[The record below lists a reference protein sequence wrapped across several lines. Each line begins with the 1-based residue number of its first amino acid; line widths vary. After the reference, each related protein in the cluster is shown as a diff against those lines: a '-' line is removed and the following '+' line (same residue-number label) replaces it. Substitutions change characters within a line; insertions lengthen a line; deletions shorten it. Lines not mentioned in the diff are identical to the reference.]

1 MIRNYVRRLL
11 WLALGM
17 LVSAIGIVMMLQ
29 ANIGLEPWS
38 VLQQG
43 MAQSFG
49 ITYGTASVIVGA
61 AAIGVAILFGESF
74 GFGTVINIVL
84 CAVFIDA
91 LLWLGWVPQMSG
103 TLSGVLM
110 LLAGLELLV
119 LGTWM
124 YMKSAL
130 GAGPRD
136 ALMVALARRT
146 GRSVGLCRISVEILV
161 ILTGYFLGGQVGIG
175 TVISALG
182 LGSLFNLNFHLLGFR
197 AAELHQE
204 NIAETL
210 RFIRQQKNKKEAV
223 GLPFFTL
230 HAVSTALTGRNCS
243 SPNRNAASPNQSSS
257 TISLPSRLICA
268 SSHISPIS

>member
-161 ILTGYFLGGQVGIG
+161 MLTGYFLGGQVGIG

-210 RFIRQQKNKKEAV
+210 RFIRQQKK
-223 GLPFFTL
+223 
-230 HAVSTALTGRNCS
+230 
-243 SPNRNAASPNQSSS
+243 
-257 TISLPSRLICA
+257 
-268 SSHISPIS
+268 

>member
-146 GRSVGLCRISVEILV
+146 GRSVGLCRISVELLV

-210 RFIRQQKNKKEAV
+210 RFIRQQKK
-223 GLPFFTL
+223 
-230 HAVSTALTGRNCS
+230 
-243 SPNRNAASPNQSSS
+243 
-257 TISLPSRLICA
+257 
-268 SSHISPIS
+268 

>member
-17 LVSAIGIVMMLQ
+17 LVSAIGIVMTLQ

-91 LLWLGWVPQMSG
+91 LLWLGWVPQMSV
-103 TLSGVLM
+103 TLSGILM

-210 RFIRQQKNKKEAV
+210 RFIRQQKK
-223 GLPFFTL
+223 
-230 HAVSTALTGRNCS
+230 
-243 SPNRNAASPNQSSS
+243 
-257 TISLPSRLICA
+257 
-268 SSHISPIS
+268 

>member
-17 LVSAIGIVMMLQ
+17 LVSAIGIVMTLQ

-103 TLSGVLM
+103 TLSGILM

-130 GAGPRD
+130 GAGPCD

-210 RFIRQQKNKKEAV
+210 RFIRQQKK
-223 GLPFFTL
+223 
-230 HAVSTALTGRNCS
+230 
-243 SPNRNAASPNQSSS
+243 
-257 TISLPSRLICA
+257 
-268 SSHISPIS
+268 

>member
-130 GAGPRD
+130 GAGLRD

-210 RFIRQQKNKKEAV
+210 RFIRQQKK
-223 GLPFFTL
+223 
-230 HAVSTALTGRNCS
+230 
-243 SPNRNAASPNQSSS
+243 
-257 TISLPSRLICA
+257 
-268 SSHISPIS
+268 

>member
-17 LVSAIGIVMMLQ
+17 LVSAVGIVMMLQ

-84 CAVFIDA
+84 CAVFIDT

-146 GRSVGLCRISVEILV
+146 GRSVGLCRISVELLV

-210 RFIRQQKNKKEAV
+210 RFLRQQKK
-223 GLPFFTL
+223 
-230 HAVSTALTGRNCS
+230 
-243 SPNRNAASPNQSSS
+243 
-257 TISLPSRLICA
+257 
-268 SSHISPIS
+268 

>member
-17 LVSAIGIVMMLQ
+17 LVSAIGIVMTLQ

-61 AAIGVAILFGESF
+61 AAIGVALLVGESF
-74 GFGTVINIVL
+74 GFGTVINIAL
-84 CAVFIDA
+84 CAAFIDA

-103 TLSGVLM
+103 TLSGILM

-210 RFIRQQKNKKEAV
+210 RFIRQQKKIKRK
-223 GLPFFTL
+223 P
-230 HAVSTALTGRNCS
+230 
-243 SPNRNAASPNQSSS
+243 
-257 TISLPSRLICA
+257 
-268 SSHISPIS
+268 

>member
-136 ALMVALARRT
+136 ALMVALARKT

-210 RFIRQQKNKKEAV
+210 RFIRQQKK
-223 GLPFFTL
+223 
-230 HAVSTALTGRNCS
+230 
-243 SPNRNAASPNQSSS
+243 
-257 TISLPSRLICA
+257 
-268 SSHISPIS
+268 

>member
-175 TVISALG
+175 TVISAPG
-182 LGSLFNLNFHLLGFR
+182 LGSLFNPNFHLLGFR
-197 AAELHQE
+197 AAEMHQE

-210 RFIRQQKNKKEAV
+210 RFIRQQKK
-223 GLPFFTL
+223 
-230 HAVSTALTGRNCS
+230 
-243 SPNRNAASPNQSSS
+243 
-257 TISLPSRLICA
+257 
-268 SSHISPIS
+268 